1 MEELQNIQ
9 DYIHVIRGHR
19 VMLDRDI
26 ATFYGVKTKR
36 LNEKVKRNPKRFAG
50 EDFMFQLT
58 QEELDDFRSRSQFA
72 TLNKGRGSNIKYLP
86 YAFTLFVSVGPGPSD
101 THHCCKSHWA
111 KNWSYTV
118 NIPNSCVMK
127 SFSRSPLTAP

>member
-1 MEELQNIQ
+1 
-9 DYIHVIRGHR
+9 VRGQQ
-19 VMLDRDI
+19 VMIDRDI
-26 ATFYGVKTKR
+26 AELYGVETKR
-36 LNEKVKRNPKRFAG
+36 LNEQVKRNIERFPKEFC
-50 EDFMFQLT
+50 FQLSVV
-58 QEELDDFRSRSQFA
+58 ELQDLMSQTTALPFDNRSRSQFA

-101 THHCCKSHWA
+101 THYCCKSHWA

-127 SFSRSPLTAP
+127 SFSSSPLTAP

>member
-26 ATFYGVKTKR
+26 ATFYGVETKR
-36 LNEKVKRNPKRFAG
+36 LN
-50 EDFMFQLT
+50 
-58 QEELDDFRSRSQFA
+58 EELDDFRSRSQFA

-127 SFSRSPLTAP
+127 SFSSSPLTAP